1 MRSINTVDELLSL
14 SKTDNVELTADI
26 DCHGK
31 HIPKI
36 CSIFRG
42 TLEGNNHAIRNLVID
57 DPIWGDEQKLSLF
70 SYLTHAS
77 IKNIRFENITF
88 LINKGVY
95 TPKIAG
101 LCTNVADS
109 ILDNVTVNVLTS
121 NGEDIPMIYDSV
133 GGTDNNL
140 VYTCN
145 NEKYK
150 IYKYKEGS

>member
-14 SKTDNVELTADI
+14 SKTDIVELTSDI
-26 DCHGK
+26 DCQGR

-42 TLEGNNHAIRNLVID
+42 TLEGNNHTISNLVID

-88 LINKGVY
+88 LIDKGVY
-95 TPKIAG
+95 SPKIAG

-145 NEKYK
+145 NENYK
-150 IYKYKEGS
+150 IYKYKEGL